1 LLRNNW
7 DRRLLSTVVIIIVL
21 LRGTLICSWN
31 SWSIALIVITTI
43 VEVLRSVVIAAVVER
58 HATVELPLNEEED
71 LLNEID
77 GVRSLKKVRVKLVG
91 GKLLSLIVEVSLVLG
106 LGLLPLADLRE
117 LVVGNIK
124 RLTIEKL
131 AVKAHACV
139 SCHIW
144 LLKAH
149 ESAG

>member
-1 LLRNNW
+1 MLRNNW
-7 DRRLLSTVVIIIVL
+7 DRRLLTTVNVLIVL
-21 LRGTLICSWN
+21 LRGTLVSSWN
-31 SWSIALIVITTI
+31 SWSIALIVITAI
-43 VEVLRSVVIAAVVER
+43 VKVLRSVVVATVVER
-58 HATVELPLNEEED
+58 HATVELPLNKEQD

-77 GVRSLKKVRVKLVG
+77 GVRSLKKVRIKLVG
-91 GKLLSLIVEVSLVLG
+91 GKLLSLIKEVSLVLG
-106 LGLLPLADLRE
+106 LGLLSLADLRE
-117 LVVGNIK
+117 FVIGNIK

-149 ESAG
+149 ESAS

>member
-7 DRRLLSTVVIIIVL
+7 DRRLLSTVVVIKVL

>member
-7 DRRLLSTVVIIIVL
+7 DRRLLSTVVVIIVL

-43 VEVLRSVVIAAVVER
+43 VEVLRSVVVATVVER
-58 HATVELPLNEEED
+58 HATVELPLNKEQD

-149 ESAG
+149 ESAS

>member
-1 LLRNNW
+1 MLT
-7 DRRLLSTVVIIIVL
+7 TVNVLIVL
-21 LRGTLICSWN
+21 LRGTLVSSWN

-149 ESAG
+149 ESAS

>member
-1 LLRNNW
+1 MLRNNW
-7 DRRLLSTVVIIIVL
+7 DRRLLTTVDVLIVL
-21 LRGTLICSWN
+21 LRGTLVSSWN
-31 SWSIALIVITTI
+31 SWSIALIVITAI
-43 VEVLRSVVIAAVVER
+43 VKVLRSVVVATVVER
-58 HATVELPLNEEED
+58 HATVELPLNKEQD

-77 GVRSLKKVRVKLVG
+77 GVRSLKKVRIKLVG
-91 GKLLSLIVEVSLVLG
+91 GKLLSLIKEVSLVLG
-106 LGLLPLADLRE
+106 LGLLSLADLRE
-117 LVVGNIK
+117 FVIGNIK

>member
-1 LLRNNW
+1 MLRNNW
-7 DRRLLSTVVIIIVL
+7 DRRLLSTVVVIIVL

-31 SWSIALIVITTI
+31 PWSIALIVITTI
-43 VEVLRSVVIAAVVER
+43 IEVLRSVVIAAVVER

-91 GKLLSLIVEVSLVLG
+91 SKLLSLIVEVSLVLG